1 VGVGFEMGLGP
12 GLGMGQI
19 LVRFGSTI
27 AASSLALAP
36 VLAGS
41 TAWIGLDSV
50 CAICCFL
57 G

>member
-1 VGVGFEMGLGP
+1 MGLGP